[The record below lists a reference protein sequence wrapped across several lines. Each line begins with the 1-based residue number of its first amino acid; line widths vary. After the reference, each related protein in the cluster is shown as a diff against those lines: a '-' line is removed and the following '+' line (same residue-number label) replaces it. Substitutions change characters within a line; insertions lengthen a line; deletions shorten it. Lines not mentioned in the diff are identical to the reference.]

1 VYAHLFA
8 LDHVIST
15 FYTTLFA
22 VMWFAYTPHDGRR
35 VANSAA
41 QRDMMEDAG
50 KMMDDQARKVAAEEI
65 WKSER
70 GFAAA
75 VLIFGWFVKVSPVS
89 ALPQVDRS

>member
-1 VYAHLFA
+1 
-8 LDHVIST
+8 
-15 FYTTLFA
+15 
-22 VMWFAYTPHDGRR
+22 M
-35 VANSAA
+35 ANSAA